1 MIYLA
6 ALERRAAALPEGYPG
21 DTEVLSHFD
30 RLTLDAPVTML
41 CGDNG
46 CGKTTLIGLMAAK
59 LRAER
64 ISTGASALT
73 DAQSRIRAAS
83 DAFRTSMKARPRH
96 CFLFMAEGF
105 TKYIDYVVAE
115 KQYARRELDALPGQ
129 YGSDYA
135 RELAAQPYAGTLAAL
150 QGMYERPL
158 EAQSHGQ
165 GFLEFF
171 QSRLRPGGLYLM
183 DEPEAALSY
192 VNQLALVYMMQDA
205 VAAGSQFILATHSP
219 ILTACPGAALYE
231 MQDGALTPKTYPE
244 LKNIQFLKRFINNPE
259 SILSED

>member
-1 MIYLA
+1 MIFLS
-6 ALERRAAALPEGYPG
+6 ALERRDVAASAGYPY
-21 DTEVLSHFD
+21 DTAVLS
-30 RLTLDAPVTML
+30 RLSRLELGAPVTMF

-46 CGKTTLIGLMAAK
+46 CGKTTLIELMAAK

-64 ISTGASALT
+64 ISTGNPVLT
-73 DAQSRIRAAS
+73 DAQRRIRSAA
-83 DAFRTSMKARPRH
+83 DGFRISMKGKPRH
-96 CFLFMAEGF
+96 CFLFTAEGF

-115 KQYARRELDALPGQ
+115 KEYARRELDALPGQ

-150 QGMYERPL
+150 QGLYERPL

-171 QSRLRPGGLYLM
+171 QSRLRPDGLYLM

-192 VNQLALVYMMQDA
+192 VNQLALIYLMQDA
-205 VAAGSQFILATHSP
+205 VRAGSQFVLATHSP

-231 MQDGALTPKTYPE
+231 MEEGALTQKSYPE
-244 LKNIQFLKRFINNPE
+244 LRSIQFLKRFLSNPE

>member
-1 MIYLA
+1 
-6 ALERRAAALPEGYPG
+6 
-21 DTEVLSHFD
+21 
-30 RLTLDAPVTML
+30 
-41 CGDNG
+41 
-46 CGKTTLIGLMAAK
+46 
-59 LRAER
+59 
-64 ISTGASALT
+64 
-73 DAQSRIRAAS
+73 
-83 DAFRTSMKARPRH
+83 
-96 CFLFMAEGF
+96 
-105 TKYIDYVVAE
+105 
-115 KQYARRELDALPGQ
+115 
-129 YGSDYA
+129 
-135 RELAAQPYAGTLAAL
+135 
-150 QGMYERPL
+150 MYERPL
-158 EAQSHGQ
+158 ESQSHGQ

-192 VNQLALVYMMQDA
+192 VNQLALVYLMQDA

>member
-6 ALERRAAALPEGYPG
+6 ALERRPTALPEGYPG

-30 RLTLDAPVTML
+30 RITLDAPVTML

-46 CGKTTLIGLMAAK
+46 CGKTTLIELMAAK

-64 ISTGASALT
+64 ISTGAPALT
-73 DAQSRIRAAS
+73 DAQSRIRSTA
-83 DAFRTSMKARPRH
+83 DAFRVAMKSKPRH
-96 CFLFMAEGF
+96 CFLFTAEGF

-115 KQYARRELDALPGQ
+115 KEYARRELDALPGQ

-158 EAQSHGQ
+158 
-165 GFLEFF
+165 
-171 QSRLRPGGLYLM
+171 
-183 DEPEAALSY
+183 
-192 VNQLALVYMMQDA
+192 
-205 VAAGSQFILATHSP
+205 
-219 ILTACPGAALYE
+219 
-231 MQDGALTPKTYPE
+231 
-244 LKNIQFLKRFINNPE
+244 
-259 SILSED
+259 

>member
-6 ALERRAAALPEGYPG
+6 ALERCANALPPGYPG
-21 DTEVLSHFD
+21 DTDVLTRFD
-30 RLTLDAPVTML
+30 RLALDAPVTML

-46 CGKTTLIGLMAAK
+46 CGKTTLIELIAAK

-64 ISTGASALT
+64 ISTGVAPLT

-83 DAFRTSMKARPRH
+83 DAFRTSMKAKPRH
-96 CFLFMAEGF
+96 CFLFTAEGF

-115 KQYARRELDALPGQ
+115 KAYARRKLDALPGQ

-158 EAQSHGQ
+158 ESQSHGQ

-192 VNQLALVYMMQDA
+192 VNQLALIYLMQDA
-205 VAAGSQFILATHSP
+205 IAAGSQFILATHSP

-231 MQDGALTPKTYPE
+231 MENGTLTPKTYPE
-244 LKNIQFLKRFINNPE
+244 LKSVQFLKRFINNPG
-259 SILSED
+259 SII